1 MLPDNS
7 EITNIIGMGW
17 YKKMAYIFDLF
28 VNAMNATPRV
38 ALVLYAATAGIDF
51 TITIARC
58 TFQTDKVFVGI
69 LIFAAPV

>member
-1 MLPDNS
+1 
-7 EITNIIGMGW
+7 
-17 YKKMAYIFDLF
+17 MAYIFDLF

-38 ALVLYAATAGIDF
+38 ALVLYASAGIGYDYDR
-51 TITIARC
+51 RC